1 MADVTLVIKAD
12 TANAVKGINDVQK
25 ATQKLH
31 DTATQGE
38 RREKGILEE
47 IEATL
52 QKLQKAR
59 QKAFSYEDIAKYNK
73 KIAETKLNL
82 QEYEQAGLKV
92 EKQGNSMWQ
101 AAGKWAMGFATVGA
115 ALATAKK
122 IIASTEEATHAF
134 EIVIGEVTSGV
145 GFFFKAIASGD
156 WSNFG
161 KGLGDAIRGAR
172 QFANEMEDIENRK
185 NEQVVLSAE
194 ASAKIAEL
202 RMGTFDKGIENVDKL
217 IENTKKIIEIQKVD
231 FEKQA
236 IIAKDTYETTLKKS
250 ATDNAIA
257 KDRLENLVREYTQ
270 NKKNIELGEKYNE
283 VQNRLK
289 NAQKSQ
295 TGFVKVPDIL
305 NEVEALNKEAAAIGI
320 NAEEVGKIAMA
331 WGKVPKETRNLLAEL
346 KAQQISLEGQAKI
359 GSRRD
364 ENLLAAALNRKE
376 AEQKSSTEKIIEEK
390 KKAAEKEL
398 KLEEDKQKAAQKL
411 IDDYDKSQI
420 ESLTGV
426 AKLEAQR
433 DFGIKQIKEIRDN
446 LAKLGPI
453 TEEQYNM
460 LQQLADNVW
469 TVFYDELKKQAK
481 IQAPETVMIDVEI
494 KTKSNLLKD
503 VKKQLLEAEAALL
516 KDSTKESVLGPKIKD
531 FKLQI
536 AEIEKSITTL
546 TEKKV
551 EVNVKYK
558 ADISEA
564 LLGKDEL
571 DKLRPPPI
579 MPDKST
585 KPKESIWELFGI
597 DPGTEEGAGMVKAIT
612 EAKDTTLQIMDEVY
626 QARVDDAQRNRELL
640 DTQISEKQ
648 QEIETET
655 QLYKAGY
662 ASNVDEKKR
671 ELALLQSEREKALK
685 KEEKALKAQRT
696 LDTIQQT
703 SSLITASADIF
714 KSMAKLGPIGVAAA
728 VISVGAMLAAF
739 AATKIKA
746 AQASGFAK
754 GGWTGDGGEKDST
767 GERVAGVIHEKE
779 FAVRKG
785 PASKFRDV
793 LEAINRDDKKLA
805 FSRFVKLDPQLM
817 KGVTVNNVTVE
828 NEGPNKRLDQLI
840 QLNKRRNKEE
850 VIHLDNHTIY
860 KKGNITRMVRN

>member
-47 IEATL
+47 IDATL
-52 QKLQKAR
+52 QRLQKAR

-73 KIAETKLNL
+73 KIEETKQNL
-82 QEYEQAGLKV
+82 KEYEQAGIKV
-92 EKQGNSMWQ
+92 EKQGNSMLQ

-145 GFFFKAIASGD
+145 TFFFKAIASGD

-172 QFANEMEDIENRK
+172 LFANEMEDIENRK

-236 IIAKDTYETTLKKS
+236 VIAKDTYETNLKKA
-250 ATDNAIA
+250 ATDNGIA

-283 VQNRLK
+283 IQLRLK

-295 TGFVKVPDIL
+295 TGFVRVPDIL

-320 NAEEVGKIAMA
+320 NAEEAGKIAMA
-331 WGKVPKETRNLLAEL
+331 WGKVPKGTRNVLAEL
-346 KAQQISLEGQAKI
+346 KATQISLEGQSKI

-376 AEQKSSTEKIIEEK
+376 AEEKKSADQIADEK
-390 KKAAEKEL
+390 KKAFEKQI
-398 KLEEDKQKAAQKL
+398 KQQEDYQKASQKL
-411 IDDYDKSQI
+411 LDDYDKSNI

-426 AKLEAQR
+426 AKLQAQR
-433 DFGIKQIKEIRDN
+433 DFGLKQVKEMRDN
-446 LAKLGPI
+446 LAKLGTITAEQEAIFTLLGENVMKSFRKGMEKEIPQPTETKNIFSDWLDKMKPGLQKPI
-453 TEEQYNM
+453 TKLKEEKP
-460 LQQLADNVW
+460 
-469 TVFYDELKKQAK
+469 T
-481 IQAPETVMIDVEI
+481 
-494 KTKSNLLKD
+494 
-503 VKKQLLEAEAALL
+503 
-516 KDSTKESVLGPKIKD
+516 SV
-531 FKLQI
+531 
-536 AEIEKSITTL
+536 
-546 TEKKV
+546 
-551 EVNVKYK
+551 
-558 ADISEA
+558 
-564 LLGKDEL
+564 
-571 DKLRPPPI
+571 
-579 MPDKST
+579 
-585 KPKESIWELFGI
+585 WELFGI
-597 DPGTEEGAGMVKAIT
+597 DPETKEGDAMIQSLTK
-612 EAKDTTLQIMDEVY
+612 AKDTTLQIMDEVY
-626 QARVDDAQRNRELL
+626 QARVDDAQRRRELL
-640 DTQISEKQ
+640 DTQIDETQ
-648 QEIETET
+648 QELDAEID
-655 QLYKAGY
+655 LYKAGY
-662 ASNVDEKKR
+662 ASNVDAKKK
-671 ELALLQSEREKALK
+671 ELAALKVQRDLALK
-685 KEEKALKAQRT
+685 KEEEAIKKQRV
-696 LDTIQQT
+696 LDTITQT
-703 SSLITASADIF
+703 SSLITAAAQTF
-714 KSMAKLGPIGVAAA
+714 KSFPGPLLPVAIGIVAA
-728 VISVGAMLAAF
+728 MFAAF
-739 AATKIKA
+739 AATKVKA
-746 AQASGFAK
+746 AEVSKFAK
-754 GGWTGDGGEKDST
+754 GGWTGKGTVVDST
-767 GERVAGVIHEKE
+767 GEKMAGVVHENE
-779 FAVRKG
+779 FVVRKG
-785 PASKFRDV
+785 PAHKYRDV
-793 LEAINRDDKKLA
+793 LEAINKDDRRMV
-805 FSRFVKLDPQLM
+805 FNRFNKI
-817 KGVTVNNVTVE
+817 GAGTTVNNITVE